1 MEKAKST
8 LEELLKAAAINED
21 ALAKELQETKDFSA
35 HFEAATQGKQTL
47 SKALFDEYCLCL
59 CYFSNLYV
67 VFNRRNHPS

>member
-47 SKALFDEYCLCL
+47 SKALFDE
-59 CYFSNLYV
+59 
-67 VFNRRNHPS
+67 